1 MTLHKAEQ
9 NLLKCHY
16 CGMTLPM
23 PDRCPECG
31 SSYIGAFGMGTQK
44 VAEMLAKRFPQA
56 RILRADRDSM
66 RRKNSSIEVFQAFA
80 KGKADILVGT
90 QMIVKGHDFPD
101 VTLVG
106 ILAADLSLNADD
118 YRSGERTFQLLT
130 QAVGRAGRGRKEGHA
145 LIQTYSPDH
154 YSIQTAAKQDYEEF
168 YQEEMGYRLLMDYP
182 PAAHMMAVL
191 GSSEDE
197 KLLETAMHYLG
208 LFTGKIYAGKD
219 LHVIGPAPASVGKV
233 KDVYRRVLYLKHE
246 NYDLLVRIKDRLEE
260 YIQTRLSDGAE
271 ALLPNE
277 ADSILIAGMGG
288 ELILHIL
295 TEGESVCST
304 AKELILQPQSE
315 IHKVREYLRQHQYK
329 IEDEDMVCE
338 EGKYY
343 PMMRAVKTEQDETW
357 NRLNDQTIAV
367 CDIYGPLLLR
377 NGNPVLRRFL
387 VRQHGQLTQ
396 ILQTLEAQKESEQII
411 RRIAEVQEKL
421 QQNESAYTILGA
433 IKSAGI

>member
-1 MTLHKAEQ
+1 MA
-9 NLLKCHY
+9 
-16 CGMTLPM
+16 
-23 PDRCPECG
+23 
-31 SSYIGAFGMGTQK
+31 
-44 VAEMLAKRFPQA
+44 
-56 RILRADRDSM
+56 SM
-66 RRKNSSIEVFQAFA
+66 
-80 KGKADILVGT
+80 
-90 QMIVKGHDFPD
+90 
-101 VTLVG
+101 VTTGG
-106 ILAADLSLNADD
+106 ILADIGTDHAYVPIALVQRQKIKGAIAMDINEGPLA
-118 YRSGERTFQLLT
+118 
-130 QAVGRAGRGRKEGHA
+130 RAQEHIR
-145 LIQTYSPDH
+145 
-154 YSIQTAAKQDYEEF
+154 AA
-168 YQEEMGYRLLMDYP
+168 
-182 PAAHMMAVL
+182 
-191 GSSEDE
+191 
-197 KLLETAMHYLG
+197 
-208 LFTGKIYAGKD
+208 
-219 LHVIGPAPASVGKV
+219 
-233 KDVYRRVLYLKHE
+233 
-246 NYDLLVRIKDRLEE
+246 RLEE

-377 NGNPVLRRFL
+377 NGNPVLRRFM

>member
-1 MTLHKAEQ
+1 MA
-9 NLLKCHY
+9 
-16 CGMTLPM
+16 
-23 PDRCPECG
+23 
-31 SSYIGAFGMGTQK
+31 
-44 VAEMLAKRFPQA
+44 
-56 RILRADRDSM
+56 SM
-66 RRKNSSIEVFQAFA
+66 
-80 KGKADILVGT
+80 
-90 QMIVKGHDFPD
+90 
-101 VTLVG
+101 VTTGG
-106 ILAADLSLNADD
+106 ILADIGTDHAYVPIALVQRQKIKGAIAMDINEGPLA
-118 YRSGERTFQLLT
+118 
-130 QAVGRAGRGRKEGHA
+130 RAQEHIR
-145 LIQTYSPDH
+145 
-154 YSIQTAAKQDYEEF
+154 AA
-168 YQEEMGYRLLMDYP
+168 
-182 PAAHMMAVL
+182 
-191 GSSEDE
+191 
-197 KLLETAMHYLG
+197 
-208 LFTGKIYAGKD
+208 
-219 LHVIGPAPASVGKV
+219 
-233 KDVYRRVLYLKHE
+233 
-246 NYDLLVRIKDRLEE
+246 RLEE

-315 IHKVREYLRQHQYK
+315 IHKVREYLRRHQYK

-411 RRIAEVQEKL
+411 RRIAEVQEKFIEIFGHACKHKDFGNGRFVRNIYEQAL
-421 QQNESAYTILGA
+421 MNQTLRIA
-433 IKSAGI
+433 KSTGQPSEKELRTLEVEDFNNLEVKETSEKEGKVIGF

>member
-1 MTLHKAEQ
+1 MKA
-9 NLLKCHY
+9 
-16 CGMTLPM
+16 
-23 PDRCPECG
+23 
-31 SSYIGAFGMGTQK
+31 
-44 VAEMLAKRFPQA
+44 VA
-56 RILRADRDSM
+56 SM
-66 RRKNSSIEVFQAFA
+66 
-80 KGKADILVGT
+80 
-90 QMIVKGHDFPD
+90 
-101 VTLVG
+101 VTTGG
-106 ILAADLSLNADD
+106 ILADIGTDHAYVPIALVQRQKIKGAIAMDINEGPLA
-118 YRSGERTFQLLT
+118 
-130 QAVGRAGRGRKEGHA
+130 RAQEHIR
-145 LIQTYSPDH
+145 
-154 YSIQTAAKQDYEEF
+154 AA
-168 YQEEMGYRLLMDYP
+168 
-182 PAAHMMAVL
+182 
-191 GSSEDE
+191 
-197 KLLETAMHYLG
+197 
-208 LFTGKIYAGKD
+208 
-219 LHVIGPAPASVGKV
+219 
-233 KDVYRRVLYLKHE
+233 
-246 NYDLLVRIKDRLEE
+246 RLEE
-260 YIQTRLSDGAE
+260 YIQTRLSDGVE

-315 IHKVREYLRQHQYK
+315 IHKVREYLRRHQYK

-421 QQNESAYTILGA
+421 QQLPSGWRCRKIRWQENVWNSFIPSWAVICVVIINGFSAVRR
-433 IKSAGI
+433 KSSLSWFCVIIQGRSANMC

>member
-1 MTLHKAEQ
+1 MA
-9 NLLKCHY
+9 
-16 CGMTLPM
+16 
-23 PDRCPECG
+23 
-31 SSYIGAFGMGTQK
+31 
-44 VAEMLAKRFPQA
+44 
-56 RILRADRDSM
+56 SM
-66 RRKNSSIEVFQAFA
+66 
-80 KGKADILVGT
+80 
-90 QMIVKGHDFPD
+90 
-101 VTLVG
+101 VTTGG
-106 ILAADLSLNADD
+106 ILADIGTDHAYVPIALVQRQKIKGAIAMDINEGPLA
-118 YRSGERTFQLLT
+118 
-130 QAVGRAGRGRKEGHA
+130 RAQEHIR
-145 LIQTYSPDH
+145 
-154 YSIQTAAKQDYEEF
+154 AA
-168 YQEEMGYRLLMDYP
+168 
-182 PAAHMMAVL
+182 
-191 GSSEDE
+191 
-197 KLLETAMHYLG
+197 
-208 LFTGKIYAGKD
+208 
-219 LHVIGPAPASVGKV
+219 
-233 KDVYRRVLYLKHE
+233 
-246 NYDLLVRIKDRLEE
+246 RLEE

-377 NGNPVLRRFL
+377 NGNPVLRQHQYKIEDEDMVCEEGKYYPMMRAVKTEQDETWNRLNDQTIAVCDIYGPLLLRNGNPVLRRFL